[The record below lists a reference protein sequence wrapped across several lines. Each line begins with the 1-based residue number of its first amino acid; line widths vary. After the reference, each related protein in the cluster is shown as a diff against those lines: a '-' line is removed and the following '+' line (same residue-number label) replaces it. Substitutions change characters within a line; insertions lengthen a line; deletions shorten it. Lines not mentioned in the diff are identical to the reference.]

1 LIARKMCIKGSSGE
15 GRGEVNF
22 YREDGGEVN
31 EFHEGLGGV
40 R

>member
-1 LIARKMCIKGSSGE
+1 LNINVLAPYPSGE

-31 EFHEGLGGV
+31 EFHEGLGEV
-40 R
+40 K